1 MTEMIKNF
9 KILSLYDDILTKQAI
24 ASFEKSSKEYA
35 CTLNN
40 SIDSSTHF
48 ICVVKSV
55 CKIAWL
61 MIACFPQ
68 QNKEQIINTA
78 ADMMWRCK
86 DTSGVEVLAG
96 LITSYNKFLKSID
109 KKDLSTAKRNAT
121 RFLFLASVFCG
132 RKSALAFG
140 KEMMNALES

>member
-9 KILSLYDDILTKQAI
+9 KILSLYDDVLTNQAI

-35 CTLNN
+35 CTLNK
-40 SIDSSTHF
+40 SLDGSTHSVDV
-48 ICVVKSV
+48 IKSV

-68 QNKEQIINTA
+68 QSKEQIINTA
-78 ADMMWRCK
+78 EMMRGCK
-86 DTSGVEVLAG
+86 DAQVVALSMM
-96 LITSYNKFLKSID
+96 ITSYDKFLKSIN

-121 RFLFLASVFCG
+121 RFLYLASVLCG
-132 RKSALAFG
+132 RNSTLTFSQK
-140 KEMMNALES
+140 MMSALES

>member
-9 KILSLYDDILTKQAI
+9 RILSLYDDVLTNQAI

-35 CTLNN
+35 CVLNN
-40 SIDSSTHF
+40 ILENSTDF
-48 ICVVKSV
+48 VDVAKSM

-61 MIACFPQ
+61 MIACFSQ
-68 QNKEQIINTA
+68 RDKEQIINTA
-78 ADMMWRCK
+78 EMMGRCK
-86 DTSGVEVLAG
+86 DARAVAISE

-121 RFLFLASVFCG
+121 RFLYLASVLCG
-132 RKSALAFG
+132 RKSALAFS
-140 KEMMNALES
+140 KEMMNALE

>member
-9 KILSLYDDILTKQAI
+9 RILSLYDDVLTNQAI

-35 CTLNN
+35 RTLNN
-40 SIDSSTHF
+40 SLGGSTHF

-68 QNKEQIINTA
+68 QGKEQIINT

-86 DTSGVEVLAG
+86 DISGIEVLAG

>member
-9 KILSLYDDILTKQAI
+9 KILSLYDNVLTNQAI

-40 SIDSSTHF
+40 SLDGSTHF

-68 QNKEQIINTA
+68 QGKEQIINT

-86 DTSGVEVLAG
+86 DIGGIEVLAG

-121 RFLFLASVFCG
+121 RFLFLASVFCE

>member
-9 KILSLYDDILTKQAI
+9 KILSLYDDVLTNQAI

-35 CTLNN
+35 RTLNN
-40 SIDSSTHF
+40 SLDGSTHF

-68 QNKEQIINTA
+68 QCKEQIINT

-86 DTSGVEVLAG
+86 DISGIEVLAG

-140 KEMMNALES
+140 KEMMSALER

>member
-9 KILSLYDDILTKQAI
+9 KILSLYDDILTNQAI
-24 ASFEKSSKEYA
+24 VSFEKSSKEYA
-35 CTLNN
+35 RVFDN
-40 SIDSSTHF
+40 SIDDSTHF
-48 ICVVKSV
+48 IWGVKSV

-68 QNKEQIINTA
+68 QDKEQIINTA
-78 ADMMWRCK
+78 DMMSRCK
-86 DTSGVEVLAG
+86 DISKIEVLAG
-96 LITSYNKFLKSID
+96 LITSYNNFLKSID

-132 RKSALAFG
+132 RKSALAFSE
-140 KEMMNALES
+140 EMMNALES

>member
-9 KILSLYDDILTKQAI
+9 RILSLYDDVLTNQAI

-35 CTLNN
+35 RVLNN
-40 SIDSSTHF
+40 ILKSPTDF
-48 ICVVKSV
+48 VDVAKSV
-55 CKIAWL
+55 CKISWL

-68 QNKEQIINTA
+68 QGKEQIINT

-86 DTSGVEVLAG
+86 DARAVAISE

-121 RFLFLASVFCG
+121 RFLYLASVFCG

-140 KEMMNALES
+140 REMMSALES

>member
-9 KILSLYDDILTKQAI
+9 RILSLYDDVLTNQAI

-35 CTLNN
+35 RVLNN
-40 SIDSSTHF
+40 ILKSSTDF
-48 ICVVKSV
+48 VDVVKSV

-68 QNKEQIINTA
+68 QGKEQIINTA
-78 ADMMWRCK
+78 DMMGRCK
-86 DTSGVEVLAG
+86 DARAVAISE

-121 RFLFLASVFCG
+121 RFLFLARVFCG

>member
-9 KILSLYDDILTKQAI
+9 RILSLYDDVLTNHAI

-40 SIDSSTHF
+40 ILNGSTHSVDV
-48 ICVVKSV
+48 IKIV

-68 QNKEQIINTA
+68 QGKEQIINTA
-78 ADMMWRCK
+78 EMMRRCK
-86 DTSGVEVLAG
+86 DARAVAISE

-121 RFLFLASVFCG
+121 RFLFLIRCFYGSNALTFSQ
-132 RKSALAFG
+132 KMISALG
-140 KEMMNALES
+140 S

>member
-9 KILSLYDDILTKQAI
+9 RILSLYDDVLTNRAI
-24 ASFEKSSKEYA
+24 VSFEKSSKEYA
-35 CTLNN
+35 RVLNNTLN
-40 SIDSSTHF
+40 DSTHSVDV
-48 ICVVKSV
+48 IKSV

-68 QNKEQIINTA
+68 QGKEQIINT

-86 DTSGVEVLAG
+86 DIGGIEVLAG

-121 RFLFLASVFCG
+121 RFLYLASVFCG

>member
-9 KILSLYDDILTKQAI
+9 KILSLYDDVLTNQAI

-35 CTLNN
+35 RVLNN
-40 SIDSSTHF
+40 SLDGSTHSVD
-48 ICVVKSV
+48 VVKSM

-68 QNKEQIINTA
+68 QSKEQIINTA
-78 ADMMWRCK
+78 AMMGRCK
-86 DTSGVEVLAG
+86 DARAVAISE

-121 RFLFLASVFCG
+121 RFLYLASALWG
-132 RKSALAFG
+132 RNSTLPFSQKMMSAL
-140 KEMMNALES
+140 ER

>member
-9 KILSLYDDILTKQAI
+9 RILSLYDDVLTNQAI

-35 CTLNN
+35 RTLNN
-40 SIDSSTHF
+40 ILDGSTHF

-61 MIACFPQ
+61 MIACFSQ
-68 QNKEQIINTA
+68 RDKEQIINTA
-78 ADMMWRCK
+78 EMMGRCK
-86 DTSGVEVLAG
+86 DARAVAISE

-121 RFLFLASVFCG
+121 RFLFLASVLCG
-132 RKSALAFG
+132 RNSTLTFSQK
-140 KEMMNALES
+140 MMSALES

>member
-9 KILSLYDDILTKQAI
+9 RILSLYDDVLTNQAI

-35 CTLNN
+35 RVLNN
-40 SIDSSTHF
+40 SLNGSTHSVDV
-48 ICVVKSV
+48 IKIV

-68 QNKEQIINTA
+68 QGKEQIINTA
-78 ADMMWRCK
+78 NMMRCDDKPAIKTFADMI
-86 DTSGVEVLAG
+86 V
-96 LITSYNKFLKSID
+96 SYNKFLKSINN
-109 KKDLSTAKRNAT
+109 KNMLTAKRNAT
-121 RFLFLASVFCG
+121 RFLYLASVFCG
-132 RKSALAFG
+132 RKSERAFG

>member
-9 KILSLYDDILTKQAI
+9 RILSLYDDVLTNQAI
-24 ASFEKSSKEYA
+24 VSFEKSSKEYA

-40 SIDSSTHF
+40 SLGGSTHF

-55 CKIAWL
+55 CKVAWL
-61 MIACFPQ
+61 MIACFSQ
-68 QNKEQIINTA
+68 RDKEQIVNT

-86 DTSGVEVLAG
+86 DARAVAINELV
-96 LITSYNKFLKSID
+96 TSYNKFLKSID

-121 RFLFLASVFCG
+121 RFLYLASVFCG
-132 RKSALAFG
+132 RESALAFS
-140 KEMMNALES
+140 KEMMSALES

>member
-9 KILSLYDDILTKQAI
+9 RILSLYDDVLTKSAI

-40 SIDSSTHF
+40 SLNGSTHSVDF
-48 ICVVKSV
+48 IKSV

-61 MIACFPQ
+61 MIACFSQ
-68 QNKEQIINTA
+68 RDKEQIINTA
-78 ADMMWRCK
+78 DMMGRCK
-86 DTSGVEVLAG
+86 DARAVAISE

-121 RFLFLASVFCG
+121 RFLYLARVLCG
-132 RKSALAFG
+132 RNSTLTFSQKMISALG
-140 KEMMNALES
+140 S

>member
-9 KILSLYDDILTKQAI
+9 RILSLYDSVLTKQAI
-24 ASFEKSSKEYA
+24 VSFEKSSKEYA
-35 CTLNN
+35 RTLNN
-40 SIDSSTHF
+40 SLDDSTHF
-48 ICVVKSV
+48 VWVVKSV

-68 QNKEQIINTA
+68 QDKEQIINTA
-78 ADMMWRCK
+78 DMMGRCK
-86 DTSGVEVLAG
+86 DISKLEVLAG

-109 KKDLSTAKRNAT
+109 EKDLSTAKRNAT

-132 RKSALAFG
+132 RKSERAFS
-140 KEMMNALES
+140 KEMMDALES

>member
-9 KILSLYDDILTKQAI
+9 RILSLYDDVLTNQAI

-35 CTLNN
+35 CVLNN
-40 SIDSSTHF
+40 ILENSTDF
-48 ICVVKSV
+48 VDVAKSM

-61 MIACFPQ
+61 MIACFSQ
-68 QNKEQIINTA
+68 RDKEQIINT

-86 DTSGVEVLAG
+86 DAHAVAISE

-121 RFLFLASVFCG
+121 RFLYLASVFCG
-132 RKSALAFG
+132 RNARTFS
-140 KEMMNALES
+140 KEMMNALE

>member
-9 KILSLYDDILTKQAI
+9 KILSLYDDVLTNRAI
-24 ASFEKSSKEYA
+24 VSFEKSSKEYA
-35 CTLNN
+35 CVLNN
-40 SIDSSTHF
+40 ILKSPTDFVDVT
-48 ICVVKSV
+48 KSV

-68 QNKEQIINTA
+68 RDKEQIVNTA
-78 ADMMWRCK
+78 KMMRCK
-86 DTSGVEVLAG
+86 DAQVVALSA
-96 LITSYNKFLKSID
+96 LITSYDKFLKSIN
-109 KKDLSTAKRNAT
+109 KKNLSTAKRNAT
-121 RFLFLASVFCG
+121 RFLFLASVFCE

>member
-9 KILSLYDDILTKQAI
+9 RILSLYDDVLTNQAI

-35 CTLNN
+35 CVFNN
-40 SIDSSTHF
+40 ILKNSTNF
-48 ICVVKSV
+48 VDVVKSV

-68 QNKEQIINTA
+68 QGKEQIITTA
-78 ADMMWRCK
+78 EMMRYCK
-86 DTSGVEVLAG
+86 DARAVAISE

-121 RFLFLASVFCG
+121 RFLYLASVFCW
-132 RKSALAFG
+132 RKSALAFSG
-140 KEMMNALES
+140 EMMSALER

>member
-9 KILSLYDDILTKQAI
+9 RILSLYDDVLTNQAI

-35 CTLNN
+35 RALNN
-40 SIDSSTHF
+40 ILKSSTDF
-48 ICVVKSV
+48 VDVVKSV

-68 QNKEQIINTA
+68 QGKEQIINA

-86 DTSGVEVLAG
+86 DARAVAISE
-96 LITSYNKFLKSID
+96 LITSYNKFLKSIN

>member
-9 KILSLYDDILTKQAI
+9 RILSLYDDVLTNWAI

-35 CTLNN
+35 RALNN
-40 SIDSSTHF
+40 ILKSSTHS
-48 ICVVKSV
+48 VDVTKSV

-68 QNKEQIINTA
+68 QGKEQIINTA
-78 ADMMWRCK
+78 EMMRRCK
-86 DTSGVEVLAG
+86 DAQVITLSMV
-96 LITSYNKFLKSID
+96 ITSYDKFLKSIN

-121 RFLFLASVFCG
+121 RFLYLASVFCG
-132 RKSALAFG
+132 RNSTLTVSQK
-140 KEMMNALES
+140 MMSALES